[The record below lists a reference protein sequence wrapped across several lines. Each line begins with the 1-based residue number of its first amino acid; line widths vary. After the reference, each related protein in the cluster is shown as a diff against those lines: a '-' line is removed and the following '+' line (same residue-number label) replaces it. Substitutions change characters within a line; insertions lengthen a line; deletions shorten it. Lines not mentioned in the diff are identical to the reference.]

1 MTSLNIPTKIVNEIV
16 NFYGV
21 PEHIIADIIEHTE
34 TVDDR
39 NYLSLFIC
47 YAAYVKT
54 QHNIIVEIDDPDKK
68 YLEEFLD
75 FTFNSLAE
83 KYDICST

>member
-1 MTSLNIPTKIVNEIV
+1 MTTLNIPTRIVNEIV
-16 NFYGV
+16 NFYVV

-34 TVDDR
+34 TVSDR

-54 QHNIIVEIDDPDKK
+54 RHNIEVEIDDPDKD
-68 YLEEFLD
+68 YLQEFLE

-83 KYDICST
+83 KYDIRSA